1 LAKRRINSLNDI
13 IELKLTPEKMM
24 FPKREADNKNDFRI
38 YSCNTR
44 STEVKLNPY
53 NNLSIKG
60 IMQRLDLG
68 VEYDAQIQLDKIDPQ
83 YGASY
88 NVLSIYQDIPETLEG
103 QSAFLATL
111 MTELQLKEV
120 YKTYPE
126 DNILQLIIDDKFD
139 YKKVINFGPV
149 VYGKI
154 RERVMENLV
163 YKEILSKLGK
173 YGITYDVILKLELVF
188 GSKELAIQKIEDN
201 PYELTRLQGFGFK
214 RADKIAKLM
223 GFSHDNPQRIKYGI
237 RFTLDENQQGGH
249 TFMYREDLLRSASE
263 KLEIEIE
270 MIDNLLDQT
279 DELKFIGD
287 KISLLKTY
295 NAEYY
300 IAKRFKE
307 MLNRDDELEFN
318 AEEFIEYIEKEY
330 NTKLTNQQRD
340 FFHAI
345 KKNNLNLL
353 VGYAGC
359 VDMDTEFFDGY
370 RWKNIS
376 DYTEGDLVLQYN
388 ESGEAELVKPLRYI
402 KLPEKKMT
410 LIKTSRGSINQCLS
424 DEHTIVYKT
433 SKGHLAKIPFYEM
446 KKRHENNECGF
457 NGRFLTTFKY
467 SGNGINL
474 SESEIRLMV
483 AVIADGS
490 YIYNVKGNKCRVNI
504 KKERKK
510 ERLTKILED
519 CEIIYKRIDKDSG
532 YSSFYFHAPI
542 KTKKF
547 DSFWYQCNT
556 QQLRYITE
564 EVLHWDGSIR
574 SGRTSFSTAEKE
586 SADFIQFAFAS
597 IGKRSTIQVDNRIGQ
612 LYKSSKNKLEYIRK
626 SLIYTVTI
634 SSGNSEVSLISRQR
648 STKTMFEDYR
658 TIDGYKYCFT
668 LASGM
673 WVMRRNGRIA
683 ITGNCGK
690 SFLQKFLVDLLN
702 KLKLTYVLLSPS
714 AKAAKV
720 TKKYTNADAQTI
732 HRRIGYG
739 MDKSEEQ
746 MYEIYEDFVVIDES
760 GMTDVFILSS
770 LLAKIRNPKTR
781 LLFVGDDFQL
791 LSIQAG
797 NFLHDVIESGVI
809 PMTKLDIVFR
819 QGEGGILDI
828 ATKIRQGESFVD
840 KDFDGKRLFGN
851 NLLLHCVEQIH
862 MESGY
867 RSYYKVLL
875 NSFKPE
881 DIMVLSPTKKGKLG
895 TIEINKYIQSL
906 VNPPDENKI
915 QYEYG
920 YDNVI
925 RVGDYILNT
934 VNMYR
939 IASML
944 EEAVDVINGDSGK
957 VIDIKIEDDRKP
969 EKDDDLTEKEKKGI
983 IIKIDDEMIRLDLS
997 LATQL
1002 LSAWSLTI
1010 HKSQG
1015 SSAEATLIVVDRSNK
1030 FQISANLIY
1039 TAVTRSVHKCIL
1051 LTQAETLN
1059 YAIRKVDSMRRNTH
1073 LCDLLKINYE

>member
-1 LAKRRINSLNDI
+1 MNDI

-237 RFTLDENQQGGH
+237 RFALDENQQGGH

-318 AEEFIEYIEKEY
+318 AEEYIKEIEENNKETLK
-330 NTKLTNQQRD
+330 NGLTHQQKD
-340 FFHAI
+340 FFRNIQKHSI
-345 KKNNLNLL
+345 NLL
-353 VGYAGC
+353 VGYAG
-359 VDMDTEFFDGY
+359 T
-370 RWKNIS
+370 
-376 DYTEGDLVLQYN
+376 
-388 ESGEAELVKPLRYI
+388 
-402 KLPEKKMT
+402 
-410 LIKTSRGSINQCLS
+410 
-424 DEHTIVYKT
+424 
-433 SKGHLAKIPFYEM
+433 
-446 KKRHENNECGF
+446 
-457 NGRFLTTFKY
+457 
-467 SGNGINL
+467 
-474 SESEIRLMV
+474 
-483 AVIADGS
+483 
-490 YIYNVKGNKCRVNI
+490 
-504 KKERKK
+504 
-510 ERLTKILED
+510 
-519 CEIIYKRIDKDSG
+519 
-532 YSSFYFHAPI
+532 
-542 KTKKF
+542 
-547 DSFWYQCNT
+547 
-556 QQLRYITE
+556 
-564 EVLHWDGSIR
+564 
-574 SGRTSFSTAEKE
+574 
-586 SADFIQFAFAS
+586 
-597 IGKRSTIQVDNRIGQ
+597 
-612 LYKSSKNKLEYIRK
+612 
-626 SLIYTVTI
+626 
-634 SSGNSEVSLISRQR
+634 
-648 STKTMFEDYR
+648 
-658 TIDGYKYCFT
+658 
-668 LASGM
+668 
-673 WVMRRNGRIA
+673 
-683 ITGNCGK
+683 GK
-690 SFLQKFLVDLLN
+690 SQLQKFLVDLLN

-739 MDKSEEQ
+739 MDKAEEQ

-944 EEAVDVINGDSGK
+944 EEAVDVVNGDSGK